1 MRKKICRSESWV
13 SLQGLT
19 FDRIEE
25 IFFVG
30 CHGLFSLNFM
40 NFMNFTSFHLI
51 PRSFVKNNFIS
62 FHFTSLVEE

>member
-19 FDRIEE
+19 FDRIEK

-30 CHGLFSLNFM
+30 CHGLVSL

-51 PRSFVKNNFIS
+51 ARSFVKNNFNFS
-62 FHFTSLVEE
+62 DEVNTLQNL